1 MFELSNILTYVARS
15 TMHTEA
21 MKDDDNCFSLFYQI
35 TLGYYAGGHTNLK
48 EVDSIAQLYDS

>member
-48 EVDSIAQLYDS
+48 EVDGIAQL